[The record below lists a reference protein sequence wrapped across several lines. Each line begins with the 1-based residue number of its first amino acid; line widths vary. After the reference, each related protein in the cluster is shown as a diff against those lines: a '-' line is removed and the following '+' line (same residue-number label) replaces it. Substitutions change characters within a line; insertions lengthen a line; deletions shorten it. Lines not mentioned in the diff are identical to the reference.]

1 MASAQAENARRAGQ
15 QLLDGLERS
24 ASPHQG
30 CLYVRAAF
38 AHGGLPLTLL
48 TSMAVWEEAERVGYA
63 ALIELGTPP
72 PGTRCTFLGDLHGDV
87 YSAAKAFREYLR
99 ARRAAE
105 REGRPLPLLIL
116 LGDYVDRGPQQLE
129 VLQLLFALVLCYG
142 VKLAPARGAAASGV
156 AALRG
161 NHEAPIHAGESLAP
175 APGGSRRRQ
184 LAHEVVGH
192 LVEGVR
198 ARKEAEL
205 AAMAAVVAQDD
216 AEKRR
221 QLEEADTRGLP
232 PPRIEGWERTEAGT
246 WARTVYYPAI
256 DGGDFDVQAAREAG
270 QVARFLASES
280 CPDMTE
286 HGWGGKAV
294 RGTLPRL
301 DELRGRVEARLAAGQ
316 LPNLKD
322 CLAALYG
329 GLAHLPYMLLV
340 RSRCLFSITL
350 LAALSG
356 LSRFGV

>member
-1 MASAQAENARRAGQ
+1 
-15 QLLDGLERS
+15 
-24 ASPHQG
+24 
-30 CLYVRAAF
+30 
-38 AHGGLPLTLL
+38 
-48 TSMAVWEEAERVGYA
+48 
-63 ALIELGTPP
+63 
-72 PGTRCTFLGDLHGDV
+72 
-87 YSAAKAFREYLR
+87 
-99 ARRAAE
+99 
-105 REGRPLPLLIL
+105 
-116 LGDYVDRGPQQLE
+116 

-329 GLAHLPYMLLV
+329 GWMRV
-340 RSRCLFSITL
+340 RGVTFYVNCSGGVPAGAAFDAACRPRMPLRCGGAGWEAVVAQQYVRVTSYSRCLALQAPCQNGRCCAPNITAPR
-350 LAALSG
+350 LALRSLPRRSLHIPQEAWRTCRTCCWCAAVAFLA
-356 LSRFGV
+356 SRS